1 MDLFFNPTLTKKTLT
16 VELSSDE
23 SFHLAKVLRKKED
36 QSIRLTNGNGIE
48 WIGILTRVNKKN
60 CEAKCVEIIEH
71 PKPNYSLHL
80 GVAPTKSIQ
89 RFEWLIE
96 KATEIGVTK
105 ITPILCQFAERK
117 IIKHER
123 LQKIII
129 AALKQSQQFYIPHLG
144 ALTPYD
150 EFLHTIDKDGFI
162 AHCYP
167 TPKILLDNLNTKD
180 LSKKIHL
187 LIGPEGDF
195 SKEEVQKALKNKI
208 QAVSLGEN
216 RLRTETAGLISAHSL
231 LLKLKEH
238 L

>member
-48 WIGILTRVNKKN
+48 WIGILTRVNQKN

-80 GVAPTKSIQ
+80 GVAPTKNIQ

-167 TPKILLDNLNTKD
+167 TPKILLNTKD

-216 RLRTETAGLISAHSL
+216 RLRTETAGLISAHTL

>member
-1 MDLFFNPTLTKKTLT
+1 MALFFNPTLTKKTFTLKLT
-16 VELSSDE
+16 SDE

-36 QSIRLTNGNGIE
+36 QPIRLTNGNGIE
-48 WIGILTRVNKKN
+48 WKGILTRVSQKT
-60 CEAKCVEIIEH
+60 CVAKCVEIIEH
-71 PKPNYSLHL
+71 PKPNYCLHL
-80 GVAPTKSIQ
+80 GIAPTKNLQ

-129 AALKQSQQFYIPHLG
+129 AALKQSQQFYLPHLG
-144 ALTPYD
+144 TLTPY
-150 EFLHTIDKDGFI
+150 EKFLDTIDKDGFI

-167 TPKILLDNLNTKD
+167 TPKILLDKVKSKD

-195 SKEEVQKALKNKI
+195 SHKEVQKALTNKI
-208 QAVSLGEN
+208 QAVSLGET
-216 RLRTETAGLISAHSL
+216 RLRTETAGLIAAHSL

>member
-48 WIGILTRVNKKN
+48 WKGILTRVNQKA

-71 PKPNYSLHL
+71 HKPNYSLHL
-80 GVAPTKSIQ
+80 GVAPTKNMQ

-105 ITPILCQFAERK
+105 ITPILCQFSERK

-123 LQKIII
+123 LQKIIV
-129 AALKQSQQFYIPHLG
+129 AALKQSQQFYLPHLG
-144 ALTPYD
+144 ALTPYE
-150 EFLHTIDKDGFI
+150 EFLHTIDRDGFI

-167 TPKILLDNLNTKD
+167 TPKILLDNINSKD
-180 LSKKIHL
+180 LSKNIHL

-195 SKEEVQKALKNKI
+195 SQEEVQKASTNKI
-208 QAVSLGEN
+208 QAVSLGET
-216 RLRTETAGLISAHSL
+216 RLRTETAGLIAAHSL

>member
-1 MDLFFNPTLTKKTLT
+1 M
-16 VELSSDE
+16 
-23 SFHLAKVLRKKED
+23 
-36 QSIRLTNGNGIE
+36 
-48 WIGILTRVNKKN
+48 
-60 CEAKCVEIIEH
+60 
-71 PKPNYSLHL
+71 
-80 GVAPTKSIQ
+80 
-89 RFEWLIE
+89 
-96 KATEIGVTK
+96 TK

-180 LSKKIHL
+180 LSKNIHL